1 MLVILIT
8 SANCNEPNLYGEI
21 QSPNY
26 PQGYPDDV
34 HQTWNIKVPEGF
46 KIRIYFTHVD
56 IEISENCEYDYVKIS
71 AEEQQL
77 DLICGRMRTS
87 SGGNSFIRVTES
99 PFNLMTVTFH
109 SDFSNQERF
118 TGFMAYYIA
127 VDINECEDS
136 YNGEEAC
143 THYCNNY
150 IGGFVC
156 TCRPGYFLQEDRR
169 TCGVNC
175 SVDVYTEL
183 AGVITSPGYPETYPE
198 NSKCEYKVQLEDGYQ
213 VVLYFEDLFD
223 VEKGEDAKCS
233 QDVLKIEA
241 GKTTFGPYCEKP
253 VSPIETRIN
262 RIKIKFDTDGS
273 GDNKGWKIRYKA
285 SGMAVGLEAVVAVKL
300 FPVEQGLIPSASIAY
315 LFDSDQITYPDSAP
329 GPRSPLEIDY
339 QKLMTKFWNVL
350 GRYPENLLNRV
361 RVKVLNK
368 REQADNNDL
377 LFAASCIELA
387 HLEKKELIYLSVSA
401 VDCGPPKEIENG
413 NLIYL
418 TLFDMDTYEAR
429 IHYLCEELY
438 YQLQKK
444 GSGIYQCDAQGSWRN
459 PDLGTAVPTCIPVC
473 GNLTNPPQPIQRIIK
488 GEFAEKGNF
497 PWQVF
502 FEEPRG
508 GGALIGEQW
517 VLTAAH
523 IAEHNQF
530 TMYIGTTNVGREAL
544 KAATEI
550 KSEKVFL
557 HPNYTMVPEEKRY
570 NYDNDIALIKLKEKV
585 KMGYQISPICIP
597 NVGEE
602 FELQQEKMGFI
613 SGWGRIAEEGR
624 LSQRL
629 RYAEIPVEDMKACKH
644 HIFQKNE
651 PEAKKYVF
659 TDNMFC
665 AGLKGMDSC
674 HGDSGGAYAFK
685 SDDNTYFV
693 GGIVSWG
700 VGCGSY
706 GFYTKTNNYIEWLEK
721 VMKNEEVLHPF
732 YRFISG

>member
-1 MLVILIT
+1 MWIFWVLLVLIT
-8 SANCNEPNLYGEI
+8 SAICSVPNLHGEI

-26 PQGYPDDV
+26 PQGYPDDA

-56 IEISENCEYDYVKIS
+56 IEPSENCEYDYVKIS

-77 DLICGRMRTS
+77 DLICGRLQTS

-118 TGFMAYYIA
+118 TGFMAYYIT

-143 THYCNNY
+143 THYCSNY

-175 SVDVYTEL
+175 SGDVYTEL

-198 NSKCEYKVQLEDGYQ
+198 NSKCEYKVHLEDGYQ
-213 VVLYFEDLFD
+213 VVLYFDDLFD
-223 VEKGEDAKCS
+223 VEKGEGAKCN
-233 QDVLKIEA
+233 QDILKIEA
-241 GKTTFGPYCEKP
+241 GRTTFGPYCEKP

-285 SGMAVGLEAVVAVKL
+285 SARPCPMAVIPKSRMEPVRPKYVFKDAVKVTCNEGYEVDINRL
-300 FPVEQGLIPSASIAY
+300 TI
-315 LFDSDQITYPDSAP
+315 
-329 GPRSPLEIDY
+329 RSFKSE
-339 QKLMTKFWNVL
+339 
-350 GRYPENLLNRV
+350 
-361 RVKVLNK
+361 
-368 REQADNNDL
+368 
-377 LFAASCIELA
+377 C
-387 HLEKKELIYLSVSA
+387 LSNGTWSYSFYECQP
-401 VDCGPPKEIENG
+401 VDCTHPEMIENG
-413 NLIYL
+413 IPFYL
-418 TLFDMDTYEAR
+418 TESDVTTYEAR
-429 IHYLCEELY
+429 FQYLCEEPY
-438 YQLQKK
+438 YQMQEK

-459 PDLGTAVPTCIPVC
+459 PDLGTAIPTCIPVC
-473 GNLTNPPQPIQRIIK
+473 GNLSNPPQPIQRIIK
-488 GEFAEKGNF
+488 GEFAEEGNF

-502 FEEPRG
+502 FEVPRG

-523 IAEHNQF
+523 VAEQDGLI
-530 TMYIGTTNVGREAL
+530 MYIGTINVGRDAL

-550 KSEKVFL
+550 KPEKVFL
-557 HPNYTMVPEEKRY
+557 HPNYTNYPEGEKRY
-570 NYDNDIALIKLKEKV
+570 NYDNDIALIKLKDKV
-585 KMGYQISPICIP
+585 KMGNRISPICIP
-597 NVGEE
+597 NATDD
-602 FELQQEKMGFI
+602 FDLQQGRLGFI
-613 SGWGRIAEEGR
+613 SGWGRTEKGY

-629 RYAEIPVEDMKACKH
+629 RYAEIPAEDIKTCKH

-651 PEAKKYVF
+651 PEAKKFVF

-674 HGDSGGAYAFK
+674 QGDSGGAYAFK
-685 SDDNTYFV
+685 SDSNTYFV

-700 VGCGSY
+700 VECGSY
-706 GFYTKTNNYIEWLEK
+706 GFYTKVNKYIDWLSKTITE
-721 VMKNEEVLHPF
+721 N
-732 YRFISG
+732 SNA